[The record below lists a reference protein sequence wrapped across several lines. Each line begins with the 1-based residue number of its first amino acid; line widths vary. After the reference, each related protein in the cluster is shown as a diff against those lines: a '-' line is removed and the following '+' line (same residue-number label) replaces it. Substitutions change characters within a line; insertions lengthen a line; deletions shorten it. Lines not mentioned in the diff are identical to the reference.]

1 LTIRTQPGRAVLQD
15 NKPLMGFSGKDMT
28 IWTVDE
34 EIAENSSLQVRPP
47 FFLMTVLSLLI
58 HALFLGILFMASE
71 NPFLRETDARKL
83 SIIPIHLSPSVEHH
97 ADRKASPRQ
106 SPIRRMIGKTHDMPE
121 EKEKKPIHTVN
132 SQIQT
137 PAPIGKASMR
147 DISRT
152 VGGEQLPSTHEN
164 QTKIV
169 ALTSE
174 GLLPAASGGAR
185 IYSLNKAEASFDKPR
200 YTQTPCPVYPRTARN
215 RGQEGVV
222 LLSVEVLDNG
232 RTGQILV
239 KKSSGYALL
248 DRAALDA
255 VRFWRFEPAKRSQI
269 PLTMLV
275 DIPIR
280 FSLQE
285 DN

>member
-1 LTIRTQPGRAVLQD
+1 
-15 NKPLMGFSGKDMT
+15 
-28 IWTVDE
+28 
-34 EIAENSSLQVRPP
+34 
-47 FFLMTVLSLLI
+47 
-58 HALFLGILFMASE
+58 
-71 NPFLRETDARKL
+71 
-83 SIIPIHLSPSVEHH
+83 
-97 ADRKASPRQ
+97 
-106 SPIRRMIGKTHDMPE
+106 
-121 EKEKKPIHTVN
+121 
-132 SQIQT
+132 
-137 PAPIGKASMR
+137 MR

>member
-1 LTIRTQPGRAVLQD
+1 MKIL
-15 NKPLMGFSGKDMT
+15 S
-28 IWTVDE
+28 VDE
-34 EIAENSSLQVRPP
+34 EIAEPSYSQARPP

-71 NPFLRETDARKL
+71 NPFLHETGARKL
-83 SIIPIHLSPSVEHH
+83 SVIPIHLSQPVLHQANPKDALH
-97 ADRKASPRQ
+97 Q
-106 SPIRRMIGKTHDMPE
+106 LPIRRMMSKAHDVPE
-121 EKEKKPIHTVN
+121 EKENRPIHTVN

-137 PAPIGKASMR
+137 PAPMEKASMR

-152 VGGEQLPSTHEN
+152 VGGEELPSPQEN
-164 QTKIV
+164 QTKSV
-169 ALTSE
+169 VLTPE
-174 GLLPAASGGAR
+174 VLLPAASGSAR
-185 IYSLNKAEASFDKPR
+185 NDSITRAEASVEKPR
-200 YTQTPCPVYPRTARN
+200 YTRTPSPIYPRTART

-222 LLSVEVLDNG
+222 LLSVKVLANG
-232 RTGQILV
+232 RTDQILV

-269 PLTMLV
+269 PLTMIV

-280 FSLQE
+280 FSLKE